1 MIAIPKERFTLSG
14 DLKPNH
20 FVSPPGD
27 AYTTNKVRLVKDFDH
42 ISAIPVS

>member
-1 MIAIPKERFTLSG
+1 MIPVPKERFTLSG

-27 AYTTNKVRLVKDFDH
+27 AYTTNKVRMNKEFDH
-42 ISAIPVS
+42 ISAIPGS

>member
-42 ISAIPVS
+42 ISAIPGS